1 MSSDSIL
8 SKIAR
13 QPAVVRL
20 WSDHRLHLFASDAPG
35 PGAPVEFDIRVN
47 DMSHVRRFEQT
58 VPWQTRVDFI
68 SSAERRLAEGKTLLF
83 TVAAADGPLLGY
95 GLAHPNAEE
104 TTYTHVGQRVLWPER
119 TATLYGGYV
128 HPMARG
134 RGMHT
139 ALQLARIHYLIA
151 ELGMRWTVSGV
162 VSTNAPALASARKSG
177 SRPVALLHTRRRFG
191 TARMTAERLDPA
203 FDARFVDAG
212 A

>member
-1 MSSDSIL
+1 MSGDGIL

-20 WSDHRLHLFASDAPG
+20 WSDHALHLFAADTPG
-35 PGAPVEFDIRVN
+35 IGAPADLDVRVN
-47 DMSHVRRFEQT
+47 DMNHVRRFEQT
-58 VPWQTRVDFI
+58 VSWQTREDFI
-68 SSAERRLAEGKTLLF
+68 AAAERRLAEGKTLLF

-134 RGMHT
+134 HGLHT
-139 ALQLARIHYLIA
+139 ALQRARIRYLIA
-151 ELGMRWTVSGV
+151 DLGMRWTVSGV
-162 VSTNAPALASARKSG
+162 VSTNLAALASARKAG
-177 SRPVALLHTRRRFG
+177 VRPVALLHTRRRLG
-191 TARMTAERLDPA
+191 MARMTAERIDPA
-203 FDARFVDAG
+203 FDARFVDA